1 MTPPTISHHTT
12 PLAVH
17 NNKMFLHRAI
27 LCITHEETTASAS
40 HNTTSQEKQIL
51 RELYLPLENELSE
64 IRPLFSLDPTQ
75 ALRRFDLLLSQLHN
89 QLH

>member
-1 MTPPTISHHTT
+1 MTPPTITHHTV
-12 PLAVH
+12 PLSLH
-17 NNKMFLHRAI
+17 NNKMFRHSAI

-40 HNTTSQEKQIL
+40 HNTTNQEKQIL
-51 RELYLPLENELSE
+51 QQLYLPLEAELTE